1 MMVSYSLEIVD
12 GYTNASVV
20 CPSCYIRKMKEKAPE
35 TALVPTRPDVQVT
48 LRGAV
53 SLWASA
59 TTSDSERRADLL
71 RDKQR
76 IVLSFFRHTDKLPS
90 EVEPSDVQGWLR
102 DLEEKGVSAG
112 TVYQHACLLSSF
124 YSWAMRDP
132 EVGRHVRRNPA
143 RLARP
148 KAPKPY
154 QTESVKA
161 LTDEEVG
168 ALVSAVRQRA
178 QAGEIVGKRD
188 YALLLLYLATGLR
201 RREAIGLR
209 GKDVHVGETLVLE
222 YRAKGGDYRSR
233 EVREPQVREALI
245 DYLTASGR
253 LHTLKTDAPLWTRH
267 DRAGRPG
274 EALSSHCFV
283 KNMKKYAREAGLE
296 EFHLHRTRH
305 TFARIVSE
313 FTGDITA
320 TQNALDHQNRS
331 TTRVYVQRIA
341 VKRDLYSNEISKR
354 WSE

>member
-1 MMVSYSLEIVD
+1 METPGES
-12 GYTNASVV
+12 
-20 CPSCYIRKMKEKAPE
+20 
-35 TALVPTRPDVQVT
+35 TALQARETDLQVA

-59 TTSDSERRADLL
+59 TTSESERRPDLL

-76 IVLSFFRHTDKLPS
+76 IVLSFFRHIGKLPS
-90 EVEPSDVQGWLR
+90 EIEPADVQQWLA
-102 DLEEKGVSAG
+102 DLEGKGIKPG
-112 TVYQHACLLSSF
+112 TTYQHACLLSSF
-124 YSWAMRDP
+124 YSWAIRDP
-132 EVGRHVRRNPA
+132 EIGQYLKGNPA

-161 LTDEEVG
+161 MSDEEVQ
-168 ALVSAVRQRA
+168 ALAGAVRRRA
-178 QAGEIVGKRD
+178 LGGDLVGKRD

-201 RREAIGLR
+201 RSEVISLR
-209 GKDVHVGETLVLE
+209 GKDVHLDETLILA

-233 EVREPQVREALI
+233 EVREPQVREALL
-245 DYLTASGR
+245 DYLSSAGR
-253 LHTLKTDAPLWTRH
+253 MHALKTDAPLWTRH
-267 DRAGRPG
+267 DRAGKPG
-274 EALSSHCFV
+274 EALSSHCLV
-283 KNMKKYAREAGLE
+283 KNLKKYAEEAGVKD
-296 EFHLHRTRH
+296 FHLHRTRH

-341 VKRDLYSNEISKR
+341 VKKDLYSNEVSKR
-354 WSE
+354 WGG

>member
-1 MMVSYSLEIVD
+1 M
-12 GYTNASVV
+12 G
-20 CPSCYIRKMKEKAPE
+20 EKASE
-35 TALVPTRPDVQVT
+35 TALVPVQADLQVA

-59 TTSDSERRADLL
+59 TTSESERRADLL

-76 IVLSFFRHTDKLPS
+76 IVLSFFRHTGKLPS
-90 EVEPSDVQGWLR
+90 DVEPSDVQGWLR
-102 DLEEKGVSAG
+102 ALEEKGISAG
-112 TVYQHACLLSSF
+112 TTYQHACLLSSF
-124 YSWAMRDP
+124 YSWATKDP
-132 EVGRHVRRNPA
+132 EVGQYVRRNPA

-161 LTDEEVG
+161 LSDEEIG
-168 ALVSAVRQRA
+168 ALVSVVRDRA
-178 QAGEIVGKRD
+178 RAGELVGKRD

-201 RREAIGLR
+201 RQEAICLR

-233 EVREPQVREALI
+233 EVREPQVKEALL
-245 DYLTASGR
+245 DYLTAADR
-253 LHTLKTDAPLWTRH
+253 MHALKTDAPLWTRH
-267 DRAGRPG
+267 DRAGSHG

-283 KNMKKYAREAGLE
+283 KNLKKYAKEAGVE
-296 EFHLHRTRH
+296 DFHLHRTRH

-313 FTGDITA
+313 VTGDITA

-341 VKRDLYSNEISKR
+341 VKRDLYSNEVSKR
-354 WSE
+354 WG

>member
-1 MMVSYSLEIVD
+1 MD
-12 GYTNASVV
+12 
-20 CPSCYIRKMKEKAPE
+20 EKAPE
-35 TALVPTRPDVQVT
+35 TALVRTQTDLQTV
-48 LRGAV
+48 LKGAI

-59 TTSDSERRADLL
+59 TTSESERRADLL

-76 IVLSFFRHTDKLPS
+76 IVLSFFRHTEKLPS
-90 EVEPSDVQGWLR
+90 EVEPADVQDWLR
-102 DLEEKGVSAG
+102 DLEEKGIRAG
-112 TVYQHACLLSSF
+112 TTYQHACLLSSF

-132 EVGRHVRRNPA
+132 EISQHVRRNPA

-161 LTDEEVG
+161 LSDEEVG
-168 ALVSAVRQRA
+168 KLVSAVRSRA
-178 QAGEIVGKRD
+178 QAGDIVGKRD

-201 RREAIGLR
+201 RQEAISLR
-209 GKDVHVGETLVLE
+209 GKDVHAGETLVLE

-233 EVREPQVREALI
+233 EVREQQVKEALM
-245 DYLTASGR
+245 DYLSSAKR
-253 LHTLKTDAPLWTRH
+253 LHALKTDAPLWTRH
-267 DRAGRPG
+267 DRAGKPG

-283 KNMKKYAREAGLE
+283 KNLKKYAREAGVE
-296 EFHLHRTRH
+296 GFHLHRTRH

-341 VKRDLYSNEISKR
+341 VKRDLYSSEISRR
-354 WSE
+354 WDKT

>member
-1 MMVSYSLEIVD
+1 MD
-12 GYTNASVV
+12 
-20 CPSCYIRKMKEKAPE
+20 EKAPE
-35 TALVPTRPDVQVT
+35 TSLMAAQTDLQVV

-59 TTSDSERRADLL
+59 TTSESGRRADLL

-76 IVLSFFRHTDKLPS
+76 IVLSFFRHTGKFPS
-90 EVEPSDVQGWLR
+90 EVEPADVQGWLW
-102 DLEEKGVSAG
+102 DLEGEGISTG
-112 TVYQHACLLSSF
+112 TCYQHACLLSSF
-124 YSWAMRDP
+124 YSWAMKDP
-132 EVGRHVRRNPA
+132 EVGQHVRRNPA

-161 LTDEEVG
+161 LSDEEVG
-168 ALVSAVRQRA
+168 ALVSAVRGRA
-178 QAGEIVGKRD
+178 RAGDVVAKRD

-201 RREAIGLR
+201 RQEVISLR
-209 GKDVHVGETLVLE
+209 GKDVHVGEVFVLE

-233 EVREPQVREALI
+233 EVREPQVMGALL
-245 DYLTASGR
+245 DYLTASER
-253 LHTLKTDAPLWTRH
+253 LHALKTDAPLWTRH
-267 DRAGRPG
+267 DRAGKPG

-283 KNMKKYAREAGLE
+283 KNLKKYAREAGVE
-296 EFHLHRTRH
+296 GFHLHRTRH

-313 FTGDITA
+313 VTGDITA

-341 VKRDLYSNEISKR
+341 VKRDLYSNEVSKR
-354 WSE
+354 WGD

>member
-1 MMVSYSLEIVD
+1 ME
-12 GYTNASVV
+12 
-20 CPSCYIRKMKEKAPE
+20 EKAPQ
-35 TALVPTRPDVQVT
+35 TALIPAQTDLQVA

-59 TTSDSERRADLL
+59 TTSESDRRADLL

-76 IVLSFFRHTDKLPS
+76 IVRTFFEYVGKLPS
-90 EVEPSDVQGWLR
+90 EVEPADVQRWLR
-102 DLEEKGVSAG
+102 DLEGEGISAG
-112 TVYQHACLLSSF
+112 TCYQHACLLSSF

-161 LTDEEVG
+161 LSDEEVG
-168 ALVSAVRQRA
+168 ALVSAVRRRA
-178 QAGEIVGKRD
+178 LSGDVVGKRD

-201 RREAIGLR
+201 RQEAISLR
-209 GKDVHVGETLVLE
+209 GKDVHLAETLVLE

-233 EVREPQVREALI
+233 EVREPRVREALL
-245 DYLTASGR
+245 DYLMASGR
-253 LHTLKTDAPLWTRH
+253 LHALKTDAPLWTRH
-267 DRAGRPG
+267 DRAGKSG
-274 EALSSHCFV
+274 EALTSHCFV
-283 KNMKKYAREAGLE
+283 KNLKKYAKEAGVE
-296 EFHLHRTRH
+296 GFHLHRTRH

-313 FTGDITA
+313 VTGDITA
-320 TQNALDHQNRS
+320 TQNALDHQSRS

-341 VKRDLYSNEISKR
+341 VKKDLYSAEVSKR
-354 WSE
+354 WGD

>member
-1 MMVSYSLEIVD
+1 MDSSSQD
-12 GYTNASVV
+12 
-20 CPSCYIRKMKEKAPE
+20 
-35 TALVPTRPDVQVT
+35 TALQTRGSDLQVA
-48 LRGAV
+48 LQGAI

-59 TTSDSERRADLL
+59 TTSESGRRQDLL

-76 IVLSFFRHTDKLPS
+76 IVLSFFRYMGKLPS
-90 EVEPSDVQGWLR
+90 EVEPGDVQEWLR
-102 DLEEKGVSAG
+102 ELEGKGIKPG
-112 TVYQHACLLSSF
+112 TTYQHACLLSSF

-132 EVGRHVRRNPA
+132 EIGQHIGGNPA

-161 LTDEEVG
+161 MSDEEVQ
-168 ALVSAVRQRA
+168 ALVESVHRRA
-178 QAGEIVGKRD
+178 HEGSVVGKRD
-188 YALLLLYLATGLR
+188 YALLLMYLATGLR
-201 RREAIGLR
+201 RNEVISLR
-209 GKDVHVGETLVLE
+209 GRDVHADESLILA

-233 EVREPQVREALI
+233 EVREPQVKEALL
-245 DYLTASGR
+245 DYLSAAGR
-253 LHTLKTDAPLWTRH
+253 MHALKTDAPLWTRH
-267 DRAGRPG
+267 DRAGQPG

-283 KNMKKYAREAGLE
+283 KNLKKYAHEAGVKD
-296 EFHLHRTRH
+296 FHLHRTRH

-341 VKRDLYSNEISKR
+341 IKRDLYSNEISKR
-354 WSE
+354 WGG

>member
-1 MMVSYSLEIVD
+1 MKNDE
-12 GYTNASVV
+12 YTNSSVV
-20 CPSCYIRKMKEKAPE
+20 YPSCYSRDMDEKAPQ
-35 TALVPTRPDVQVT
+35 TALVPIQTDLQVA

-59 TTSDSERRADLL
+59 TTSESERRADLL

-76 IVLSFFRHTDKLPS
+76 IVLSFFRHTGKLPS

-102 DLEEKGVSAG
+102 DFEGKGISAS
-112 TVYQHACLLSSF
+112 TTYQHACLLSSF
-124 YSWAMRDP
+124 YSWAMKDL
-132 EVGRHVRRNPA
+132 EVGQYVRRNPA

-161 LTDEEVG
+161 LSDEEVG
-168 ALVSAVRQRA
+168 RLVGVVRRRA
-178 QAGEIVGKRD
+178 QGGDVVGKRD

-201 RREAIGLR
+201 RQEAIGLR

-233 EVREPQVREALI
+233 EIREPQVKEALL
-245 DYLTASGR
+245 DYLAASGR
-253 LHTLKTDAPLWTRH
+253 LHALKTGAPLWTRH
-267 DRAGRPG
+267 DRGGRPG
-274 EALSSHCFV
+274 EALTSHCFV
-283 KNMKKYAREAGLE
+283 KNLKKYAKEAGVE
-296 EFHLHRTRH
+296 GFHLHRTRH

-313 FTGDITA
+313 FTGDIAA
-320 TQNALDHQNRS
+320 TQNALDHQSRS

-354 WSE
+354 WGD